1 VTAVLN
7 IACLPYQKR
16 RCCMQTPS
24 GISPFSVMLPPGE
37 NSVAVDDDEKNKIS
51 VNVKVRMEE

>member
-1 VTAVLN
+1 
-7 IACLPYQKR
+7 
-16 RCCMQTPS
+16 
-24 GISPFSVMLPPGE
+24 MLPPGE